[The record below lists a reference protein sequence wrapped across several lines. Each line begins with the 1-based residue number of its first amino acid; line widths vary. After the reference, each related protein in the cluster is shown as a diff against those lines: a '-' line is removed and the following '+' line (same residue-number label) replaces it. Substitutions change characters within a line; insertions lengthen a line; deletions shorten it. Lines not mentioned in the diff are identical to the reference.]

1 LPPPDPES
9 GGEVAFV
16 LLIVIGV
23 ADHHRR
29 RALSV
34 DHPSREVEDVG
45 DGKRPRV
52 VRGLL
57 HVRSSV

>member
-1 LPPPDPES
+1 M
-9 GGEVAFV
+9 